1 MLTLNI
7 DILNEVIAE
16 AQGKAAQ
23 HPRWLT
29 AIVRAARELE
39 GNPYMEALDDHT
51 LLIGSPSGQ
60 TYVGNGTCQCE
71 AYRRGIPCWHRAAAR
86 LYMRYIEAE
95 RKSVEPINLVSLST
109 RLAKARAEMNELF
122 A

>member
-7 DILNEVIAE
+7 TILNQVIEE
-16 AQGKAAQ
+16 AQRSSAS
-23 HPRWLT
+23 HPRWLA
-29 AIVRAARELE
+29 AIARAARELE

-51 LLIGSPSGQ
+51 LLIGSPSGN
-60 TYVGNGTCQCE
+60 TYIGNGTCQCE

-95 RKSVEPINLVSLST
+95 ARAAQSVNLLSLGT
-109 RLAKARAEMNELF
+109 RLAKARAEMEELF